1 MPNDAGFREVFRGDF
16 SSVELAAALLEEQG
30 IDAHIRYEQ
39 AGGTQVTGR
48 EAPLLPGRSVVLMVP
63 SIAYDE
69 AKEYLARFEQPEPE
83 YITELSNEVQANQ
96 KKRRGV
102 AAFILIILFAPLAI
116 ALVSLIVVV
125 VGSLFK

>member
-1 MPNDAGFREVFRGDF
+1 MKDSAGFREVFRGDF

-30 IDAHIRYEQ
+30 ISAHIRYEQ

-69 AKEYLARFEQPEPE
+69 AREYLARFEEPE
-83 YITELSNEVQANQ
+83 AEYLTELSAEVQANQ
-96 KKRRGV
+96 QKRRGV
-102 AAFILIILFAPLAI
+102 AAFILIILFGPFAI
-116 ALVSLIVVV
+116 ALIALIVVL
-125 VGSLFK
+125 VGALFK